1 MDNDITIRQATL
13 EDVDLV
19 TAIEAECF
27 PAAEAA
33 TREQFAARL
42 AAYADHFW
50 IIFYQGKPVGF
61 IDGMVTDSDVID
73 DEMFA
78 DASLHVPSG
87 AWQAIFGLNVL
98 PQYRRRGFA
107 GRLIEQIIAQ
117 ARSEGRRGVILTCK
131 EALIHYYARFGF
143 KNCGLSA
150 SVHGGAVWYD
160 MRITF

>member
-13 EDVDLV
+13 EDLDLV

-50 IIFYQGKPVGF
+50 IFFYQGKPVGF

-107 GRLIEQIIAQ
+107 GRLENQEWQ
-117 ARSEGRRGVILTCK
+117 ASRR
-131 EALIHYYARFGF
+131 RFLRHVLLRPG
-143 KNCGLSA
+143 NRCSGLS
-150 SVHGGAVWYD
+150 VFFC
-160 MRITF
+160 R

>member
-13 EDVDLV
+13 EDLDLV

-50 IIFYQGKPVGF
+50 IFFYQGKPVGF

-87 AWQAIFGLNVL
+87 AL
-98 PQYRRRGFA
+98 A
-107 GRLIEQIIAQ
+107 GDFRAECSAAVPQ
-117 ARSEGRRGVILTCK
+117 ARFCR
-131 EALIHYYARFGF
+131 AAY
-143 KNCGLSA
+143 
-150 SVHGGAVWYD
+150 
-160 MRITF
+160 

>member
-13 EDVDLV
+13 EDLDLV

-50 IIFYQGKPVGF
+50 IFFYQGKPVGF

-78 DASLHVPSG
+78 DVSLHVPSG

-117 ARSEGRRGVILTCK
+117 ARSEGRCGVILTCK

-150 SVHGGAVWYD
+150 SVHGGAVGYD